1 MTTPLDSFVDVA
13 SRGTNRAR
21 SWGWSLGLAIAL
33 GILGGAYGGA
43 FVGHSSGPNAD
54 TLSVVLAALA
64 GFVVAG
70 PLFGGL
76 IAWLRL
82 PKMLVGVLLIT
93 LGWLLWSILTMSVVV
108 LYHLITGHV
117 LTESLSAVSALLE
130 DSSPIGVFFKLVT
143 FFGIWPATWA
153 TVRLLHGQPFG
164 TLFSPE
170 GRIRWGDFGLGF
182 VMASGFWL
190 VTIVIGIAIIGAPA
204 RTELSLGTWAIAL
217 APLAIMVFFQASAEE
232 LIFRGYIL
240 QQLAARWRSPIIWG
254 FLPAFLFGVAHYGN
268 GAPLGV
274 GWHYVVV
281 TLLFGATAAAMVWRT
296 GSLAAAMGMHT
307 GFNLFS
313 LSVIG
318 LEGILDG
325 TQLFL
330 YGVDKIELLF
340 YADGISTFA
349 VLLFV
354 LSPLCPLR
362 PRQIEPAVA

>member
-1 MTTPLDSFVDVA
+1 MIPLDSYVA
-13 SRGTNRAR
+13 AAARRTNGAR
-21 SWGWSLGLAIAL
+21 SWGWSIGLAIAL
-33 GILGGAYGGA
+33 GILGAAFGGA
-43 FVGHSSGPNAD
+43 FVSNYSGPNVD
-54 TLSVVLAALA
+54 TISVVLAALA
-64 GFVVAG
+64 GFIVAG
-70 PLFGGL
+70 PILGGL

-82 PKMLVGVLLIT
+82 SRMMVGVFLIS
-93 LGWLLWSILTMSVVV
+93 LGWLLWTILTMSVVV
-108 LYHLITGHV
+108 LYHLITGHP
-117 LTESLSAVSALLE
+117 LAESLSVVSALLE
-130 DSSPIGVFFKLVT
+130 DSSPVGVLFKLVT
-143 FFGIWPATWA
+143 FFGIWPAAWA
-153 TVRLLHGQPFG
+153 TVRLLHAQPFG

-170 GRIRWGDFGLGF
+170 RRIRWGDFVLGF
-182 VMASGFWL
+182 AMAGGFWL

-204 RTELSLGTWAIAL
+204 RTELSIGAWAIAL

-240 QQLAARWRSPIIWG
+240 QQLAVRWRNPIIWG
-254 FLPAFLFGVAHYGN
+254 FLPAFLFGLAHYGN

-281 TLLFGATAAAMVWRT
+281 TLLFGTTAAAMVWRT

-307 GFNLFS
+307 GFNIFS
-313 LSVIG
+313 LSIIG

-362 PRQIEPAVA
+362 PRQAEPAAA